1 MEPKE
6 LYSFDDGAV
15 RLIYHSAEK
24 KYDILINGEP
34 QHSVM
39 TVEQSCNPLIAVNRF
54 TDAVRWHLK
63 SKAKRYLRASGGN
76 PVTGCTQASDNCK
89 HCPMFGQAP
98 AGSRCI
104 IDEGCGRE

>member
-39 TVEQSCNPLIAVNRF
+39 TIEQSCNPLIAVNRF

-63 SKAKRYLRASGGN
+63 SKAKRYLRVSGGN
-76 PVTGCTQASDNCK
+76 PVTGCTQVTESCK

-104 IDEGCGRE
+104 IDEGCNRE